1 LAIVVGGN
9 RLPVEP
15 RDPYDDVPPE
25 NGRTEVIEQEEQ
37 VPPPPWWREHWWVP
51 LLVLLLLVGAL
62 LAFAFLWGSDDDD
75 DDRVAV
81 PDVVGLQEPDAREQ
95 IVAAGLEAQVDRV
108 ERDAAEGE
116 VVAQE
121 PGSGTEL
128 DEGDVVLLLVSQG
141 ATETQTETETIVETE
156 TETETDTET
165 ETATATETDT
175 ETETAEEEPDTTQM
189 PDAAGADFRDAA
201 RAILDAGLLPT
212 SYPVESD
219 EPQGTVVAQEPDP
232 GSELD
237 EGSVVRINVSLGPGD
252 RADATVPDLTGP
264 EIEDALEDCHEAG
277 FTCRVIERAAPDEES
292 RGEALDQR
300 PGAGTSAPAL
310 TQITLF
316 LGV

>member
-1 LAIVVGGN
+1 MAIVVGGN
-9 RLPVEP
+9 SLPVEP

-25 NGRTEVIEQEEQ
+25 DGRTEVIEREEQ

-62 LAFAFLWGSDDDD
+62 LAFAFLRGADDDE
-75 DDRVAV
+75 DRVAV
-81 PDVVGLQEPDAREQ
+81 PDVVGLQEPEAREQ

-128 DEGDVVLLLVSQG
+128 EEGDVVLLLVSQG
-141 ATETQTETETIVETE
+141 GTETQTETETVVETE
-156 TETETDTET
+156 TETETETEMETETDTET
-165 ETATATETDT
+165 ETV
-175 ETETAEEEPDTTQM
+175 EEEPDTTQM

-201 RAILDAGLLPT
+201 RAILDADLLPT

-219 EPQGTVVAQEPDP
+219 EAQGTVVVQDPDP

-237 EGSVVRINVSLGPGD
+237 EGSIVRINVSLGPGD
-252 RADATVPDLTGP
+252 RAEATVPDLTGP
-264 EIEDALEDCHEAG
+264 EIEDALEQCHEAG
-277 FTCRVIERAAPDEES
+277 FTCRVLERAAPDEES
-292 RGEALDQR
+292 RGESLDQR
-300 PGAGTSAPAL
+300 PAAGTRAPAL

>member
-1 LAIVVGGN
+1 MAIVAGGN
-9 RLPVEP
+9 SLPVEP

-25 NGRTEVIEQEEQ
+25 NGRTEVIEREEQ

-62 LAFAFLWGSDDDD
+62 LAFAFLRGSDDD

-81 PDVVGLQEPDAREQ
+81 PDVVGLQEPEAREQ

-141 ATETQTETETIVETE
+141 ATETQTETETVVETETETATETETE
-156 TETETDTET
+156 TETETDS
-165 ETATATETDT
+165 DT
-175 ETETAEEEPDTTQM
+175 ETETVEEEPETTQM
-189 PDAAGADFRDAA
+189 PEAAGADFRDAA

-264 EIEDALEDCHEAG
+264 EIEDALEDCHDGG

-292 RGEALDQR
+292 RGESLDQR

>member
-1 LAIVVGGN
+1 M
-9 RLPVEP
+9 EP

-25 NGRTEVIEQEEQ
+25 EGRTEVIEQEEQ

-62 LAFAFLWGSDDDD
+62 LAFAFLWGADDD

-81 PDVVGLQEPDAREQ
+81 PDVVGLQEPDAREE

-121 PGSGTEL
+121 PDS
-128 DEGDVVLLLVSQG
+128 
-141 ATETQTETETIVETE
+141 
-156 TETETDTET
+156 
-165 ETATATETDT
+165 
-175 ETETAEEEPDTTQM
+175 
-189 PDAAGADFRDAA
+189 
-201 RAILDAGLLPT
+201 
-212 SYPVESD
+212 
-219 EPQGTVVAQEPDP
+219 

-264 EIEDALEDCHEAG
+264 EIEDALEDCHDGG

-292 RGEALDQR
+292 RGESLDQR